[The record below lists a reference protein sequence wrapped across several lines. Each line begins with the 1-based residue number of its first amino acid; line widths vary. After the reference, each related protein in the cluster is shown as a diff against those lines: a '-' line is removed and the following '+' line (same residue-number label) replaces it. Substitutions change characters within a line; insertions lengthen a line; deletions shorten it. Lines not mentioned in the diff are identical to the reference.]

1 MSDTSFSYTARLNFG
16 RLGKIETR
24 FEPVLAAIAL
34 AALVFVPAV
43 GTIGALFF
51 LAAGVVLCLLRPGEM
66 LGKGVRHWPV
76 LVLPV
81 LCVLSFSWSREPAI
95 SLRLGT
101 QLLATAVVVLAI
113 CRHLSAR
120 IFVLTLFVCLG
131 ASMLASLLVGEVRS
145 DIGARIG
152 IYGSKN
158 AFAGAA
164 TTFTILALGV
174 AMIGGTARSL
184 RVLGLL
190 GLIAGAVLVV
200 SAQSVSAILFLV
212 PALLALVVVM
222 KVHRLGAMPA
232 WLVVTFAGLGAVL
245 LGLALQAN
253 WSSVSDF
260 VLLATGKDLT
270 LTGRTELWAAAFA
283 MIAER
288 PILGVGYQ
296 AFWVQ
301 GHADAETLWFM
312 FGIEERSGF
321 NFHNMF
327 LSNAVEIGIPG
338 AALQIVLLLGTAF
351 YTGLWAIRTG
361 NAVPATFFAL
371 TFIAV
376 LGSAVE
382 VPLFFQFS
390 LRTVL
395 VFAALIYAREALHHR
410 HARTDRSG
418 A

>member
-1 MSDTSFSYTARLNFG
+1 
-16 RLGKIETR
+16 
-24 FEPVLAAIAL
+24 
-34 AALVFVPAV
+34 
-43 GTIGALFF
+43 
-51 LAAGVVLCLLRPGEM
+51 
-66 LGKGVRHWPV
+66 
-76 LVLPV
+76 
-81 LCVLSFSWSREPAI
+81 
-95 SLRLGT
+95 
-101 QLLATAVVVLAI
+101 
-113 CRHLSAR
+113 
-120 IFVLTLFVCLG
+120 
-131 ASMLASLLVGEVRS
+131 MLASLLVGEVRS

-184 RVLGLL
+184 RVLGLF

-338 AALQIVLLLGTAF
+338 AALQFVLLLGTAF